1 MMRRTIRPQLVS
13 TKKHHKGCSKKQR
26 SRSTSSTTSGRPP
39 LAPRSASG
47 GCAAETKAMSPERD
61 TPTRNVVVTDSLAC
75 LQAWG
80 LRGGAL
86 PHIQNEESD
95 TPKRSKTEAA
105 AGATGAIRT
114 THARGTD
121 RVHDPRRDRGPLR
134 ERPTQRPKTLRRDRP
149 RTQEQARGRSH
160 RARSGK
166 LVRPRH
172 TTGGIARAPVT

>member
-1 MMRRTIRPQLVS
+1 MKRRTIRPQLVS

-114 THARGTD
+114 THARGAN
-121 RVHDPRRDRGPLR
+121 RVHGPRRDRGPLR
-134 ERPTQRPKTLRRDRP
+134 ERPIQRPKTLHRDRP
-149 RTQEQARGRSH
+149 RARLH
-160 RARSGK
+160 RGK
-166 LVRPRH
+166 HRRRKR
-172 TTGGIARAPVT
+172 T